1 MSEVMDEIRGTSV
14 FRDLLK
20 ISFDNSGTLSEQDR
34 KDKFFFGHSKNLQ
47 TMREYCTLSKIDLE
61 ISPGLLDEG
70 DKMRIEDFNSLMEFV
85 LTHSTLKVCQENTI
99 MEVFGHFVSRNMI
112 LEASQCNCFRKLLW
126 ILW

>member
-1 MSEVMDEIRGTSV
+1 MDEIRGTSV

-47 TMREYCTLSKIDLE
+47 TMWEYSTLSKIDLE

-70 DKMRIEDFNSLMEFV
+70 DKMRIEDFNSLMEI
-85 LTHSTLKVCQENTI
+85 K
-99 MEVFGHFVSRNMI
+99 M
-112 LEASQCNCFRKLLW
+112 KLAPH
-126 ILW
+126 IEKSIRMFCGS